1 MKLPSWRHKDR
12 AAAGAVE
19 AEPVAAEPQTITL
32 DLGQLRQMSAV
43 FAAPRWL
50 RDIGVASWL
59 LVGLALLIVGLV
71 ALLAITSVIAEPVLI
86 GLVLATVLTP
96 VVSWLQRK
104 GVPRVAGALLVLLG
118 FVVLGVVI
126 LVRCS
131 AASSRRATRSNRARV
146 LPLTRLSRGSRRP
159 ASTAPAPRAPT
170 KTSPRAPRAR
180 SPPSSKGSELPFRV

>member
-12 AAAGAVE
+12 AAPAVE

-71 ALLAITSVIAEPVLI
+71 ALLAITSVIA
-86 GLVLATVLTP
+86 GA
-96 VVSWLQRK
+96 
-104 GVPRVAGALLVLLG
+104 VPL
-118 FVVLGVVI
+118 
-126 LVRCS
+126 
-131 AASSRRATRSNRARV
+131 
-146 LPLTRLSRGSRRP
+146 
-159 ASTAPAPRAPT
+159 
-170 KTSPRAPRAR
+170 
-180 SPPSSKGSELPFRV
+180 